1 MSYGALL
8 AELQKRREAA
18 SPPPWHT
25 SGYDAGPV
33 FGTSLVIQDK
43 DAEIAW
49 FDEDAEL
56 PGTDEVYPV
65 PHAANAALA
74 APAHEMA
81 ACVEALV
88 EVLDG
93 EDTECR
99 LDHHGRCQAHRMEKD
114 CSVLIARTR
123 LTALAAAMGV
133 EAP

>member
-1 MSYGALL
+1 MNYDALL
-8 AELQKRREAA
+8 AELQKRRAA
-18 SPPPWHT
+18 ATPPPWTWNQTQYVH
-25 SGYDAGPV
+25 GPLSELESHV
-33 FGTSLVIQDK
+33 ILVAPTGNRTAD
-43 DAEIAW
+43 D
-49 FDEDAEL
+49 D
-56 PGTDEVYPV
+56 
-65 PHAANAALA
+65 AALA
-74 APAHEMA
+74 TPAHEMA

-133 EAP
+133 EP